1 MNENY
6 QLNVLKIQDDG
17 DTYYKVSVPDLP
29 GLTIYVDNLEDIKD
43 ELEASKRE
51 WFASRLEQKKN
62 IPLPHN
68 LKKSGRITLRI
79 PKSLH
84 EELENNAS
92 EENVSL
98 NSYINHLIECG
109 LRSSLYTPSFSHI
122 EVIDNIAKSG
132 KTSKFEENNVISF
145 NLDQQQLG

>member
-1 MNENY
+1 MNNLDKYMNENY
-6 QLNVLKIQDDG
+6 QLNVVKIQDDG

-43 ELEASKRE
+43 ELEESKRE
-51 WFASRLEQKKN
+51 WFASRLEEKKN

-84 EELENNAS
+84 EELENKAS

-109 LRSSLYTPSFSHI
+109 LRNS
-122 EVIDNIAKSG
+122 
-132 KTSKFEENNVISF
+132 
-145 NLDQQQLG
+145 